1 MFAYGEDGRG
11 SLSLLEMMF
20 KDLTFDIIDILLK
33 ALIYFL
39 MVFAVK
45 KKKIYRKVG
54 KLPTNYEVVEQWN
67 NGNMKIL
74 YTAKYI

>member
-45 KKKIYRKVG
+45 KKKSIER
-54 KLPTNYEVVEQWN
+54 L
-67 NGNMKIL
+67 GNCPQTMK
-74 YTAKYI
+74 